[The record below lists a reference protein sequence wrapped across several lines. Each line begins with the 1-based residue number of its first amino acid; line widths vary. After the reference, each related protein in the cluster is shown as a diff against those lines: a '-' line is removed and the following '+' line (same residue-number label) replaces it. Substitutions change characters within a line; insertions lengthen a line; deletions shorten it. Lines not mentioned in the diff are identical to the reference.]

1 MRKRILA
8 LILALAMC
16 FGLAGTA
23 LAEGERKT
31 VYASTVEEL
40 LAILKA
46 PGQKENLTI
55 MLEDKEYKLEEG
67 ISVWGRNLTI
77 QGTGNTKIT
86 VSSERDLVISVV
98 GSENVTLK
106 GLILGH
112 DVPPTITCGMG
123 VVYVSSSSA
132 NIENCDIFG
141 CGLEGIETQLSDIYV
156 NNTIIRDCSSNIA
169 YIFNNSTGTFTDCAF
184 YGNEGGV
191 AVPVSNDSQATYTNC
206 KFVDNNNSTLMR
218 NDSGPCLFNDC
229 IFYGN
234 AWGGDNT
241 TTRPDI
247 SMDLTATP
255 SNPAAPISPTTTTIP
270 AAPTASTVLV
280 NGEKKSFDAYNIEGN
295 NYFKLRDL
303 AYVLNGTDKQFEVG
317 WDAAANAIS
326 LTSGKAYTAAGGE
339 MAAQESPA
347 QAEAVRSSS
356 KILLD
361 GAEVA
366 LTAYTINGNNY
377 FKLRDLGQAFDFG
390 VGWDGEAQTISID
403 TSTGYT
409 AE

>member
-1 MRKRILA
+1 MRKRVLTLLLA
-8 LILALAMC
+8 LTMCLGLCAPAMASEVSGNVPTKKEVEAMFPMSWDMPLGFGNAYLKQETDLRDLDKNPVSCSGYFMTTQTVTLTILNQAASEEFGVVFAFQAFENDGTGVYNALKDW
-16 FGLAGTA
+16 GTDFDKQ
-23 LAEGERKT
+23 EG
-31 VYASTVEEL
+31 YLSL
-40 LAILKA
+40 LATDPSI
-46 PGQKENLTI
+46 
-55 MLEDKEYKLEEG
+55 
-67 ISVWGRNLTI
+67 
-77 QGTGNTKIT
+77 
-86 VSSERDLVISVV
+86 
-98 GSENVTLK
+98 
-106 GLILGH
+106 
-112 DVPPTITCGMG
+112 
-123 VVYVSSSSA
+123 
-132 NIENCDIFG
+132 DIP
-141 CGLEGIETQLSDIYV
+141 I
-156 NNTIIRDCSSNIA
+156 
-169 YIFNNSTGTFTDCAF
+169 
-184 YGNEGGV
+184 
-191 AVPVSNDSQATYTNC
+191 
-206 KFVDNNNSTLMR
+206 
-218 NDSGPCLFNDC
+218 
-229 IFYGN
+229 
-234 AWGGDNT
+234 GGDEFAGRDVIIMMYMLIGFFPKDGEKVMYNEVFFFKPGMVT
-241 TTRPDI
+241 V
-247 SMDLTATP
+247 TP
-255 SNPAAPISPTTTTIP
+255 IP
-270 AAPTASTVLV
+270 ETPEVSTDPVTAAPTASTVLV
-280 NGEKKSFDAYNIEGN
+280 NGEKKAFDAYNIEGS

>member
-1 MRKRILA
+1 
-8 LILALAMC
+8 
-16 FGLAGTA
+16 
-23 LAEGERKT
+23 
-31 VYASTVEEL
+31 
-40 LAILKA
+40 
-46 PGQKENLTI
+46 
-55 MLEDKEYKLEEG
+55 
-67 ISVWGRNLTI
+67 
-77 QGTGNTKIT
+77 
-86 VSSERDLVISVV
+86 
-98 GSENVTLK
+98 
-106 GLILGH
+106 
-112 DVPPTITCGMG
+112 
-123 VVYVSSSSA
+123 
-132 NIENCDIFG
+132 
-141 CGLEGIETQLSDIYV
+141 
-156 NNTIIRDCSSNIA
+156 
-169 YIFNNSTGTFTDCAF
+169 
-184 YGNEGGV
+184 
-191 AVPVSNDSQATYTNC
+191 
-206 KFVDNNNSTLMR
+206 MR